1 MSAGL
6 TLKEE
11 MSRDR
16 VIRYLHPIKWIGTSY
31 SRAKCLKFRSL
42 CPCTDLCAWFE
53 DLQTRQ
59 RSSCPVSR
67 DRSALP
73 STFSVSGEMCP
84 SLTASPSRRR
94 SCSRRGCCG
103 MLMGS
108 PALNEDVVIGKWL
121 LTFNFQVLASDSI
134 FFLSVLHCIV
144 IEVILQKNIHIY
156 H

>member
-134 FFLSVLHCIV
+134 FFCLFCTVL
-144 IEVILQKNIHIY
+144 
-156 H
+156 